1 MIQSSIRDFTP
12 GRLAQL
18 ARAPARHAGGQRFK
32 SSIAHSYWITTYGEP
47 IIFFGGTGR
56 DAWQNTGDF
65 FMPKKRPEPFWRA
78 ERKCWFVQLGKR
90 QVKLS
95 PDETEAWR
103 LYHELMAKPAGEPQP
118 AVATGPSALVV
129 EILDAFLEWTKTNQA
144 K

>member
-1 MIQSSIRDFTP
+1 MGVRIGLCMPLSI
-12 GRLAQL
+12 GWKACKLKARLAFRAEIHSGFLNAQL

-47 IIFFGGTGR
+47 IIFSGGTGR

-95 PDETEAWR
+95 PHETEAWR
-103 LYHELMAKPAGEPQP
+103 LYHELMAKPAKQ
-118 AVATGPSALVV
+118 
-129 EILDAFLEWTKTNQA
+129 
-144 K
+144 